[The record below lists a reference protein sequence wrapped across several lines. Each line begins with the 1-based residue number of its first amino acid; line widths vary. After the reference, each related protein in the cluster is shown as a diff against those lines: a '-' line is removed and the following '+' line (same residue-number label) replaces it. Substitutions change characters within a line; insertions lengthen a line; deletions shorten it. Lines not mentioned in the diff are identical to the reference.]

1 LWHSE
6 GARAIGVC
14 HLARRATKRL
24 ERSRAAPSYASLP
37 SSKIASV
44 IRVSPTPER
53 ESRDGRGSADRRPH
67 GIVIIGRIAV
77 IAAVIVS
84 MDITGM
90 IIPVIIMSVI
100 DLLHWQGCSTLFTE
114 GH

>member
-14 HLARRATKRL
+14 HPARRLTKRR
-24 ERSRAAPSYASLP
+24 ERSRAAPPYASLP
-37 SSKIASV
+37 STKIASP

-53 ESRDGRGSADRRPH
+53 EGRRGRGGADQRHP
-67 GIVIIGRIAV
+67 GIVIIRVISV

-100 DLLHWQGCSTLFTE
+100 DLLHW
-114 GH
+114 